1 MKPKYKRMRGKIKK
15 GFGNFPTNNKKF
27 RKPTSKL
34 FRKRTRL
41 SKYEIMNNEVCFAT
55 NDEVKPKKKK
65 DIDDSLIW
73 VGDSGA
79 SAHMT
84 NVWKGFSKV
93 RKENSKVILAQPE
106 VTTQVKFAGDWKG
119 VQQCYRYG
127 NKKDVI
133 GDKFTLNDVMYVPTL
148 RHNLFSITKGIANGG
163 TLSNEGDV
171 LTLKFKDYTIR
182 FDYKIKTKSGHIM
195 AAIIN
200 PIGIMQDVHRDDLEP
215 VDINV
220 FHQTTH

>member
-1 MKPKYKRMRGKIKK
+1 V
-15 GFGNFPTNNKKF
+15 
-27 RKPTSKL
+27 
-34 FRKRTRL
+34 
-41 SKYEIMNNEVCFAT
+41 E
-55 NDEVKPKKKK
+55 
-65 DIDDSLIW
+65 
-73 VGDSGA
+73 
-79 SAHMT
+79 
-84 NVWKGFSKV
+84 
-93 RKENSKVILAQPE
+93 
-106 VTTQVKFAGDWKG
+106 FAGDWKG
-119 VQQCYRYG
+119 IQQHYRDG

-133 GDKFTLNDVMYVPTL
+133 GDKFTLNDVMYIPIL

-171 LTLKFKDYTIR
+171 LTLKFKNYTIR

-220 FHQTTH
+220 FHQTTHQCENHMRAMARRLGKRLTGSLTPCPCCAKAKSKRKKIAKETERLNLLPG